1 MGQRADAHIH
11 LFEEPLGGTFPDR
24 PGVEMDEAAC
34 FDSLA
39 KESDISAALVVCY
52 NRCQGNGANNEYV
65 VGLQSRYDWVR
76 PATFVE
82 PDETPG
88 IAALERWHDEGVVGL
103 TMYPRS
109 ADAVLACPDEI
120 WEWMISN
127 RWLLSVNAK
136 ADAWDVWQDIL
147 GRHRELRLVISHLGL
162 PDRVTE
168 PIGQAQARE
177 KLGSVIALSRYPQVH
192 VKLSGFYAL
201 TEPSYDHP
209 YELAWPLVE
218 ALIEAFSVERLLF
231 ASDYAPCLN
240 HHTYPQTLGLFRKM
254 PFLSD
259 GDRDRIT
266 GENLLTLL
274 REVGS

>member
-39 KESDISAALVVCY
+39 RESNVAAAFVACY

-82 PDETPG
+82 PDQAPG
-88 IAALERWHDEGVVGL
+88 IAALEQWRDEGVVGL

-109 ADAVLACPDEI
+109 PDTVLACPEEI
-120 WEWMISN
+120 WAWMISH
-127 RWLLSVNAK
+127 RWLLSVNSK
-136 ADAWDVWQDIL
+136 ADAWDVWQEVLD
-147 GRHRELRLVISHLGL
+147 RHSELRLVISHLGL
-162 PDRVTE
+162 PDRFTE
-168 PIGQAQARE
+168 PIDQAQARE
-177 KLGSVIALSRYPQVH
+177 KLSSVIALARYPQVH

-201 TEPSYDHP
+201 TEPSFDHP

-218 ALIEAFSVERLLF
+218 ALIGAFGVERLLF

-240 HHTYPQTLGLFRKM
+240 HHTYPQTLGLFWKM